1 MTAREGPDAA
11 SVATPVG
18 EEGAAL
24 VPAAIGRPG
33 GRLRTGARDI
43 VLPVATAAIVLGAW
57 EAIVRAY
64 RIPSVI
70 MPPPS
75 EVWQVLVRNLP
86 LILEH
91 AVPTVSE
98 TLGGFALALVLGV
111 GLAVVITYSPMWRAA
126 LYPNLVLFQLIPK
139 IALAPLFIVWL
150 GIGSQSR
157 LAFALFISFFPIV
170 ISSATGLAHVDRDMV
185 RLCRSLTATEWQIFI
200 NVRFP
205 YSLPHL
211 FSGMKI
217 AMTMSMIGVIVG
229 EFITAQAGLGYLII
243 FATSRAETGVIMAA
257 IAVLCLIGLAL
268 YGLVVA
274 GEVLVRRGY
283 YGA

>member
-1 MTAREGPDAA
+1 M
-11 SVATPVG
+11 ATPVG

-24 VPAAIGRPG
+24 VPPAVGY
-33 GRLRTGARDI
+33 LRNRMSRGAREI
-43 VLPVATAAIVLGAW
+43 ILPVATAALVLIAW
-57 EAIVRAY
+57 EVVVRAY
-64 RIPSVI
+64 KIPSVI

-86 LILEH
+86 LLLEH
-91 AVPTVSE
+91 AIPTVSE
-98 TLGGFALALVLGV
+98 TVAGFALALVSGV
-111 GLAVVITYSPMWRAA
+111 VLAVLITYSPIWRAA

-150 GIGSQSR
+150 GIGSESR

-170 ISSATGLAHVDRDMV
+170 ISTATGLAHVDRDMV

-217 AMTMSMIGVIVG
+217 AVTMSMIGVIVG

-257 IAVLCLIGLAL
+257 ITVLCVIGLAL
-268 YGLVVA
+268 YGMVVA
-274 GEVLVRRGY
+274 GEVLVRRWY

>member
-1 MTAREGPDAA
+1 
-11 SVATPVG
+11 
-18 EEGAAL
+18 
-24 VPAAIGRPG
+24 
-33 GRLRTGARDI
+33 
-43 VLPVATAAIVLGAW
+43 
-57 EAIVRAY
+57 
-64 RIPSVI
+64 
-70 MPPPS
+70 
-75 EVWQVLVRNLP
+75 
-86 LILEH
+86 
-91 AVPTVSE
+91 
-98 TLGGFALALVLGV
+98 
-111 GLAVVITYSPMWRAA
+111 
-126 LYPNLVLFQLIPK
+126 
-139 IALAPLFIVWL
+139 
-150 GIGSQSR
+150 
-157 LAFALFISFFPIV
+157 
-170 ISSATGLAHVDRDMV
+170 MV